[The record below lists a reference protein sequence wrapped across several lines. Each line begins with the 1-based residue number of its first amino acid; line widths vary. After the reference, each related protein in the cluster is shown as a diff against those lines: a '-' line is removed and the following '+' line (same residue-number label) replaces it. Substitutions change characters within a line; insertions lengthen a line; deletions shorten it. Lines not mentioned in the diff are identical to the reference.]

1 MFGTGI
7 VKNKSEKGDYA
18 ESLVNNYLLLN
29 GYECF
34 TPSGLKAHLF
44 DGMALRKIDNIE
56 LFLYD
61 VKSKAARNFHK
72 DTGVD
77 LKHFKHYMEMVKF
90 FNKKF
95 YVYFVDE
102 ELGYIYKQNL
112 NEYYNNKYITYNDED
127 DIVYPKIENNEYI
140 YFSLETMIKVRKL
153 TKEERIIL
161 RGFSKT
167 TNKNY
172 KFNPIWK
179 EQKLFKD

>member
-18 ESLVNNYLLLN
+18 EALVNNYLLLE

-34 TPSGLKAHLF
+34 TPSGVKAHLF
-44 DGMALRKIDNIE
+44 DGMALIRTDKIDI
-56 LFLYD
+56 FLYD

-77 LKHFKHYMEMVKF
+77 LKHFKHYMDISNF
-90 FNKKF
+90 FGKDF
-95 YVYFVDE
+95 FVFFVDE
-102 ELGYIYKQNL
+102 ELGYIYKQKL
-112 NEYYNNKYITYNDED
+112 NDYYNEKYITYSDED
-127 DIVYPKIENNEYI
+127 NIIYPKIENQEYI
-140 YFSLETMIKVRKL
+140 YFSLETMIKIRKL
-153 TKEERIIL
+153 TIEERIIL
-161 RGFSKT
+161 RNFSKT

-179 EQKLFKD
+179 EQKIFK

>member
-18 ESLVNNYLLLN
+18 ELLVNKYLLSE

-44 DGMALRKIDNIE
+44 DGMALKKIENIK
-56 LFLYD
+56 LFFYD
-61 VKSKAARNFHK
+61 VKSKAARNLHK

-77 LKHFKHYMEMVKF
+77 LKHFKHYMEISKF
-90 FNKKF
+90 FTKDF
-95 YVYFVDE
+95 FIYFVDE
-102 ELGYIYKQNL
+102 ELGYIYKQKL
-112 NEYYNNKYITYNDED
+112 NDYYDEKYITYDDDD
-127 DIVYPKIENNEYI
+127 DITYPKIENQEYI
-140 YFSLETMIKVRKL
+140 YFSLETMIKIRKL
-153 TKEERIIL
+153 TTEERIIL
-161 RGFSKT
+161 RNYSKT

-179 EQKLFKD
+179 NKKIFN